1 MLKNRRAPGPTINK
15 AQCLKLLPLQPRVM
29 SLSESLLAYLGIHEA
44 ATTNA
49 PYSWGLRPALGKKK
63 KSSAFPALQKA
74 N

>member
-29 SLSESLLAYLGIHEA
+29 SLSESLLAYLGIREA